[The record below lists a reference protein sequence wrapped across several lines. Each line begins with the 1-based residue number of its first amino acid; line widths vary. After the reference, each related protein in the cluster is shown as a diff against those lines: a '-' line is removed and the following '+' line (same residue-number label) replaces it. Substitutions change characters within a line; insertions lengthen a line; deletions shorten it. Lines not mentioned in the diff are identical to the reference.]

1 MEYCGLPILV
11 DGGVNDSAVVKS
23 RTASERE

>member
-1 MEYCGLPILV
+1 MEYCGPPILV
-11 DGGVNDSAVVKS
+11 DGGVNDSIVVNS